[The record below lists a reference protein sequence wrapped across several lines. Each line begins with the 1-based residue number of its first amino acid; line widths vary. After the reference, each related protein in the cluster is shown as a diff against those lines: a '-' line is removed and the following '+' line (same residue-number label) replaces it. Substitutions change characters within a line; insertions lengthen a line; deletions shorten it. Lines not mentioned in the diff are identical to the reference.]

1 MLLLLRK
8 KFLMRMEASKICVLP
23 ECQTLWKES
32 SGLVARGGGDTLGIC
47 GWGCAAGTLEPLTH
61 TRASSAEF

>member
-8 KFLMRMEASKICVLP
+8 KFLIRVEASKICVLP

-32 SGLVARGGGDTLGIC
+32 SGLVVAL
-47 GWGCAAGTLEPLTH
+47 
-61 TRASSAEF
+61 